1 MNKLLVLIIVICGF
15 CQISNAQTSLGQS
28 PADSVITIFDSD
40 KAIGSGIVVGSD
52 GYILTALHLVK
63 NAGRISIKLNSG
75 EIYDDAKIVQKDERR
90 NIALLQVIAG
100 GLKAL
105 SARGTE
111 EPNVGTDIS
120 IISNGSGDKN
130 AVSKNAVFNGNLLA
144 DNIAGAGTGYRL
156 FLFETKFTDNQIGG
170 LVLDDRNRPIAIV
183 TANPEVKLQ
192 NIAVP
197 FSSISGLIPMVK
209 TEAGEAKT
217 VAVTKQTDT
226 KTLNETKQIDV
237 KEPAKKTVPTAAEV
251 LRDAKTV
258 YVKSHTGFIKD
269 SAFIAEL
276 MKNTDFAEWGWSFTT
291 DKQNADLIIEV
302 DRLALVIKFT
312 FKVYSIKHGIII
324 ASGNKHTNDFDFGSP
339 DLVREIIKRI
349 KLQKAINR

>member
-1 MNKLLVLIIVICGF
+1 MNKILVLIIALCGF
-15 CQISNAQTSLGQS
+15 CQIFIAQTNTPQS
-28 PADSVITIFDSD
+28 ASDSVITIFDND
-40 KAIGSGIVVGSD
+40 RAIGSGIAVSTD

-63 NAGRISIKLNSG
+63 NANRISIKLSSG
-75 EIYDDAKIVQKDERR
+75 EIYDDAKIIQKDERR

-100 GLKAL
+100 GLKTLA
-105 SARGTE
+105 SRTSEEPAVGTE
-111 EPNVGTDIS
+111 ITIV
-120 IISNGSGDKN
+120 SNGAGDN
-130 AVSKNAVFNGNLLA
+130 TPINKNAVFNGNLLA

-156 FLFETKFTDNQIGG
+156 FLFETKATENQIGG
-170 LVLDDRNRPIAIV
+170 LLLDGKGRPIGIV

-209 TEAGEAKT
+209 ADNKT
-217 VAVTKQTDT
+217 VGEPNQTVIKAIT
-226 KTLNETKQIDV
+226 ETKPAEI
-237 KEPAKKTVPTAAEV
+237 KETVKKTVPTAAEV

-258 YVKSHTGFIKD
+258 YVKSHTGFIKTP
-269 SAFIAEL
+269 AFIAEL

-324 ASGNKHTNDFDFGSP
+324 ASGNTHTNDFDFGSP

-349 KLQKAINR
+349 KLQKAIAR

>member
-1 MNKLLVLIIVICGF
+1 MKKILVLIIAICGF
-15 CQISNAQTSLGQS
+15 CNLASAQTTPYQAPSD
-28 PADSVITIFDSD
+28 AVITIFDND
-40 KAIGSGIVVGSD
+40 KAIGSGIVVGTD

-63 NAGRISIKLNSG
+63 NVNQINIKLNSG

-90 NIALLQVIAG
+90 NIALLKVIAG
-100 GLKAL
+100 GLKVL
-105 SARGTE
+105 PTRSTE
-111 EPNVGTDIS
+111 EPAVGTEIS

-130 AVSKNAVFNGNLLA
+130 AINKNAVFNGNLLA

-170 LVLDDRNRPIAIV
+170 LLLDGKNRPIGII

-197 FSSISGLIPMVK
+197 FSSISGLIPSVK
-209 TEAGEAKT
+209 PDAAAVKVETMGSKT
-217 VAVTKQTDT
+217 NT
-226 KTLNETKQIDV
+226 ETKPG
-237 KEPAKKTVPTAAEV
+237 ETPAKKVRQSAADV
-251 LRDAKTV
+251 LRTAETV
-258 YVKSHTGFIKD
+258 YVKSHTGWIKD

-276 MKNTDFAEWGWSFTT
+276 MKNTDFAEWGWSFTN

-349 KLQKAINR
+349 KLQKAIVR

>member
-1 MNKLLVLIIVICGF
+1 MNKILVLIIAVCGF
-15 CQISNAQTSLGQS
+15 CQLSNAQIT
-28 PADSVITIFDSD
+28 PAPSSADAVITVYDND
-40 KAIGSGIVVGSD
+40 KAVGSGVVVGAD

-63 NAGRISIKLNSG
+63 TADRISIKSSSG
-75 EIYDDAKIVQKDERR
+75 EIYDDAKIVRKDERR

-100 GLKAL
+100 GLKVL
-105 SARGTE
+105 TTRSAEEPAVGTE
-111 EPNVGTDIS
+111 IT

-130 AVSKNAVFNGNLLA
+130 TIAKSAIFNGNLLA

-170 LVLDDRNRPIAIV
+170 LLLDGKNRPIGIV

-197 FSSISGLIPMVK
+197 FSSISGLIPTVK
-209 TEAGEAKT
+209 ADANEAQT
-217 VAVTKQTDT
+217 TAVTAVKQPETPT
-226 KTLNETKQIDV
+226 KKVRQSVAD
-237 KEPAKKTVPTAAEV
+237 V
-251 LRDAKTV
+251 LRTAETV

-269 SAFIAEL
+269 PAFIAEL
-276 MKNTDFAEWGWSFTT
+276 MKNTDFAEWGWSFTN
-291 DKQNADLIIEV
+291 DKENADLIIEV

-349 KLQKAINR
+349 KLQKAIVR

>member
-15 CQISNAQTSLGQS
+15 CQISNAQTSTVQS
-28 PADSVITIFDSD
+28 PADSVITIFDND

-63 NAGRISIKLNSG
+63 NAAQINIKLSSG
-75 EIYDDAKIVQKDERR
+75 EIYDDAKIVKRDERR

-100 GLKAL
+100 ELKVL
-105 SARGTE
+105 PTRGTE
-111 EPNVGTDIS
+111 EPAVGSDIT
-120 IISNGSGDKN
+120 IISNASGEKN
-130 AVSKNAVFNGNLLA
+130 SAGRNAVFNGNLLA

-170 LVLDDRNRPIAIV
+170 LLLDNKNRPIGIV

-197 FSSISGLIPMVK
+197 FSSISGLLPTVK
-209 TEAGEAKT
+209 ADSTEIKT
-217 VAVTKQTDT
+217 VAAV
-226 KTLNETKQIDV
+226 KTTVETKQIDV

-258 YVKSHTGFIKD
+258 YIKSHTGWIKD

-349 KLQKAINR
+349 KLQKAITR